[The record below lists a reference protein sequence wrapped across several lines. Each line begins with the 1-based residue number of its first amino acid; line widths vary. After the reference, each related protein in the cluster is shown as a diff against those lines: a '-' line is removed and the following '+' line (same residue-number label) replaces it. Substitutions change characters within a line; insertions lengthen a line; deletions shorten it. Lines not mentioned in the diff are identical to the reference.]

1 MKKNNLDGLE
11 FLTSVIT
18 TALLLLVT
26 YLQYQKNRPFW
37 WLILIV
43 SIFMG
48 VNAYT
53 KYKKIDNK
61 TEIK

>member
-18 TALLLLVT
+18 TALLLLIT

-53 KYKKIDNK
+53 KYKKIDDK

>member
-1 MKKNNLDGLE
+1 MDNKNLEQLE

-18 TALLLLVT
+18 AVLLLVIT

-48 VNAYT
+48 ANAYM
-53 KYKKIDNK
+53 KYKKIEHK
-61 TEIK
+61 K

>member
-1 MKKNNLDGLE
+1 MDKKNLEQLE

-18 TALLLLVT
+18 AVLLLVIT

-48 VNAYT
+48 ANAYM
-53 KYKKIDNK
+53 KYKKIEPK
-61 TEIK
+61 K

>member
-1 MKKNNLDGLE
+1 MNKNNLDSLE

-18 TALLLLVT
+18 TALLLLVA
-26 YLQYQKNRPFW
+26 YLQYQKDRPFW

-48 VNAYT
+48 ANAYI
-53 KYKKIDNK
+53 KYKKIENK
-61 TEIK
+61 D

>member
-1 MKKNNLDGLE
+1 MDKKNLEQLE

-18 TALLLLVT
+18 AVLLLVIT

-43 SIFMG
+43 SIFIG
-48 VNAYT
+48 ANAYI
-53 KYKKIDNK
+53 KYKKIELK
-61 TEIK
+61 K

>member
-1 MKKNNLDGLE
+1 MDKKNLEQLE

-18 TALLLLVT
+18 AVLLLVIT

-48 VNAYT
+48 ANAYM
-53 KYKKIDNK
+53 KYKK
-61 TEIK
+61 

>member
-1 MKKNNLDGLE
+1 MNKNNLDDLE

-18 TALLLLVT
+18 TMLLLVIT

-48 VNAYT
+48 ANAYT
-53 KYKKIDNK
+53 KYKKIELK
-61 TEIK
+61 K

>member
-1 MKKNNLDGLE
+1 MDKKNLEQLE

-18 TALLLLVT
+18 AVLLLVIT

-37 WLILIV
+37 CLILIV

-48 VNAYT
+48 ANAYM
-53 KYKKIDNK
+53 KYKKIEPK
-61 TEIK
+61 K

>member
-1 MKKNNLDGLE
+1 MNKNNLEQFE
-11 FLTSVIT
+11 FLTSAIT
-18 TALLLLVT
+18 AVLLLVIT

-48 VNAYT
+48 ANAYM
-53 KYKKIDNK
+53 KYKKIEPK
-61 TEIK
+61 K

>member
-53 KYKKIDNK
+53 KYKKIDDK